1 MKRTYRIN
9 VAAEMSGVSEGLIRA
24 WERRYGVLKPKRTP
38 SGYRAYTPADV
49 AVLKRLKQVTSEG
62 VSIAEA
68 VKLLPLIK
76 REVKELHA
84 AASSRSIPR
93 APKAGKSEKWRHDML
108 VAAQRLDQQALEA
121 VLDEA
126 VASLPPVALW
136 DEVLAP
142 LQREVGERW
151 HQGTF
156 TIAEEHLVTQ
166 AVKQCVLTLLH
177 QAPRRSKR
185 HVVCAC
191 FPDEDHELGLLAA
204 ALRFRHAGWRVTFL
218 GARTPAEHLARVVRV
233 VRPQVVA
240 LSSVNDEGAEHFEQ
254 TLTELTRERGDD
266 ASFVVGG
273 RGAEQHAK
281 LAAKLG
287 VRLVTTP
294 EGWDALLGRGSLA
307 GEPGVSEDAAGLRDG
322 GRARELDDQAP

>member
-1 MKRTYRIN
+1 MTERTYRIN

-38 SGYRAYTPADV
+38 SGYRAYTEADI
-49 AVLKRLKQVTSEG
+49 AVLKRLKQVTEEG

-68 VKLLPLIK
+68 VQLLPGIK
-76 REVKELHA
+76 RDVREALEQRAQPKPPLPGQPQRWRQEILIA
-84 AASSRSIPR
+84 A
-93 APKAGKSEKWRHDML
+93 E
-108 VAAQRLDQQALEA
+108 RLDQQSVEL

-126 VASLPPVALW
+126 MASIPPLAFW

-151 HQGTF
+151 HAGSL

-166 AVKQCVLTLLH
+166 AARQRVITLLH

-191 FPDEDHELGLLAA
+191 FPKEDHELGLMGA

-218 GARTPAEHLARVVRV
+218 GARTPVEHLARVVRV
-233 VRPQVVA
+233 VQPQVVA
-240 LSSVNDEGAEHFEQ
+240 LSCVNDEGVDVFRNA
-254 TLTELTRERGDD
+254 LTALMLERGSG
-266 ASFVVGG
+266 ATFVVGG
-273 RGAEQHAK
+273 RGAELNRSTVEALGAK
-281 LAAKLG
+281 VVATSA
-287 VRLVTTP
+287 
-294 EGWDALLGRGSLA
+294 EWDALLA
-307 GEPGVSEDAAGLRDG
+307 
-322 GRARELDDQAP
+322 